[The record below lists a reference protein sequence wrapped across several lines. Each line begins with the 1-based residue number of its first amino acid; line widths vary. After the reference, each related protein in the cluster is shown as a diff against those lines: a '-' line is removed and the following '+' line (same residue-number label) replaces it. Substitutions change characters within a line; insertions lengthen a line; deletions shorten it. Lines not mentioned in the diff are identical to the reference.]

1 MKKRWAPC
9 NKRHLLSSNEVL
21 LSNPRNFTQKLPRQ
35 IVCHHYLLHLLHP
48 SEKILPCLSDCFA
61 VWILPLLIRR
71 TAVVFFR
78 HGSRKEDPA
87 LIKVTREESTAEKRS
102 GSCGWTVHVG
112 RLGTRYSTKVVSS
125 GARHKFCLFD
135 GLLSYFVTENVP
147 VGPNKK
153 VSSFKSNL
161 ISLSFQVRISIPHIS
176 LIAHCALYR
185 CRWFRKGG
193 GKSPER

>member
-135 GLLSYFVTENVP
+135 GLMPQLFCNGNLT
-147 VGPNKK
+147 VGPNI
-153 VSSFKSNL
+153 VLILSL
-161 ISLSFQVRISIPHIS
+161 ISLLFQVRKHRPLRSLLIS
-176 LIAHCALYR
+176 LI
-185 CRWFRKGG
+185 
-193 GKSPER
+193 